1 MSELNIHRVT
11 DVSVTRTQHKSFMC
25 TTVITTSVDDRGI
38 ISTDKQCFYSK
49 GTKMKFKVGK
59 IRIVE

>member
-1 MSELNIHRVT
+1 
-11 DVSVTRTQHKSFMC
+11 MC

-38 ISTDKQCFYSK
+38 ITTDKQCFYSK